1 MNVLL
6 TVIISFFVT
15 PLYGQTLTE
24 IQKGW
29 QTQYFLE
36 EQPIPTAA
44 LWPLLESQSA
54 TRVLALQTKR
64 DLRMARY
71 TQAASVLVLGIQTA
85 QWISGQKPPQW
96 QWAAPAVVALGVSIP
111 LERKGRKKL
120 RLAIQDFNQVTARH
134 EKKVD

>member
-1 MNVLL
+1 MNILL
-6 TVIISFFVT
+6 TVIIAFFVT

-29 QTQYFLE
+29 QTQYILD
-36 EQPIPTAA
+36 EQPISTAA

-64 DLRMARY
+64 ELRTVRY

-96 QWAAPAVVALGVSIP
+96 QWTAPAVVALGVSIP
-111 LERKGRKKL
+111 LERK
-120 RLAIQDFNQVTARH
+120 
-134 EKKVD
+134 

>member
-1 MNVLL
+1 MNILL
-6 TVIISFFVT
+6 TVIIAFFVT

-29 QTQYFLE
+29 QTQYILD
-36 EQPIPTAA
+36 EQPIPTAE

-64 DLRMARY
+64 ELRTARY

-96 QWAAPAVVALGVSIP
+96 QYTAPAVVALGVNIP

-120 RLAIQDFNQVTARH
+120 RRAIQGFNQVTARN
-134 EKKVD
+134 EKN